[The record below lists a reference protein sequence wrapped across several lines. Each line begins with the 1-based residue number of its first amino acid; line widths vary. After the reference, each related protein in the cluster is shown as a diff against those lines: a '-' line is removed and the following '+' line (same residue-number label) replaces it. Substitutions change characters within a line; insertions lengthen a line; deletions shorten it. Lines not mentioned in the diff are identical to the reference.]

1 MACSLAGRYIK
12 PLLVQIAN
20 AIVRSN
26 KHPEI
31 KSRFNVLKKRRGH
44 KKAIV
49 AIARQLLTAIYFML
63 YNHEPYQPKQF
74 QNRPDRQMTVREA
87 IEFAKT
93 RGLEIVL

>member
-1 MACSLAGRYIK
+1 MACSLDGQYIK

-20 AIVRSN
+20 AIVRSD

-87 IEFAKT
+87 IEFAKI
-93 RGLEIVL
+93 RGFEIVL

>member
-1 MACSLAGRYIK
+1 MPSLE
-12 PLLVQIAN
+12 
-20 AIVRSN
+20 AISTL
-26 KHPEI
+26 KL
-31 KSRFNVLKKRRGH
+31 KVLKKRRGH

-87 IEFAKT
+87 IVFAKT
-93 RGLEIVL
+93 RGFEIVL